1 MGSPR
6 KCYGSSLGG
15 RRLSGCNQGRLPVG
29 GDLEEG
35 VGFAYAQ
42 RHRKAFLSEETTH
55 AKVGRPE
62 DAACVQEA
70 ELDARY

>member
-1 MGSPR
+1 M
-6 KCYGSSLGG
+6 
-15 RRLSGCNQGRLPVG
+15 G

-35 VGFAYAQ
+35 VGFAQ
-42 RHRKAFLSEETTH
+42 RHRRAFLSEETPH

-62 DAACVQEA
+62 DAASVQEA